1 MGVVHRFGRRAVGSV
16 LTGLLLVLAACSSG
30 TSGTT
35 GGTTNRTLVVDKSF
49 DLKTADPQREF
60 EVSGGVVAKALYDT
74 LLTFKGSDVKTP
86 VPSVASSYTASPDA
100 TTFTFKLRKDIKFSD
115 GTPLGS
121 ADVVFSF
128 NRLINIKGN
137 PSFLLDGVSVS
148 APDDSTVVLTSK
160 VPNPA
165 LPFIIPNPAL
175 GIVNSK
181 VVKAHGGTDQPG
193 ADKADS
199 AEQWLSSNSAGSG
212 PYTLKSF
219 STTSQVVM
227 TANPGYWGPKPTFQT
242 VVMRNVQA
250 PTQLVDIQKGKD
262 EISLDLS
269 PDQANSLGG
278 SSGLQVLSTA
288 SPNVFFLFAN
298 NNPAI
303 SPITPNPHFQ
313 AALRNGLDYQGYKQ
327 IAGSGAIQAAG
338 VIPNMFLGAL
348 PASAASTRDVTKA
361 KQELAASGLSNPTV
375 NLGFPSD
382 FTLNGLSF
390 ATLAQKIKA
399 DLGEIGVTVNLA
411 GSPIATSLQEYRN
424 GTEQLG
430 LWEWGPDY
438 PDPNDYLVFLPGQL
452 VGKRAGWT
460 AGANPALEALGQK
473 AGATVDNQQ
482 RAQLFQQIQTQLNQ
496 IGPFFP
502 LLQPGQVVVA
512 SSNLTSTDFNATWW
526 LDVSKVGTK

>member
-1 MGVVHRFGRRAVGSV
+1 
-16 LTGLLLVLAACSSG
+16 LLLVVGACASG
-30 TSGTT
+30 QSGGAST
-35 GGTTNRTLVVDKSF
+35 TTNRTLVVDKSF

-60 EVSGGVVAKALYDT
+60 EVSGGVVAKGLYDT
-74 LLTFKGSDVKTP
+74 LLTFKGPDVTTP
-86 VPSVASSYTASPDA
+86 VPAVASSYTASSDA
-100 TTFTFKLRKDIKFSD
+100 TTYTFKLRSDIKFSD
-115 GTPLGS
+115 GTPLTS
-121 ADVVFSF
+121 ADVAFSF

-137 PSFLLDGVSVS
+137 PSFLLDGVTVS
-148 APDDSTVVLTSK
+148 APDSSTVVLKSK
-160 VPNPA
+160 EPNPA

-193 ADKADS
+193 ADKADT
-199 AEQWLSSNSAGSG
+199 AEQWLDSNSAGSG

-219 STTSQVVM
+219 STTSEVVM
-227 TANPGYWGPKPTFQT
+227 TANPKWWGPKPAFQT

-269 PDQANSLGG
+269 PDQAHSLSGG
-278 SSGLQVLSTA
+278 QLNVASTA

-298 NNPAI
+298 NNPQI
-303 SPITPNPHFQ
+303 SPITPNQHFQ
-313 AALRNGLDYQGYKQ
+313 NAIRYGLDYEGYKQ

-338 VIPNMFLGAL
+338 VIPSMFLGAL
-348 PASAASTRDVTKA
+348 PSSADVKQDLTKA
-361 KQELAASGLSNPTV
+361 KQELAASGVSNPTL

-390 ATLAQKIKA
+390 ATLAQKIKS
-399 DLGEIGVTVNLA
+399 DLAQVGITVNLT

-452 VGKRAGWT
+452 VGKRAGWA
-460 AGANPALEALGQK
+460 AGANPTLESLGQK

-482 RAQLFQQIQTQLNQ
+482 RATQFQQIQTQLNQ
-496 IGPFFP
+496 VGPFFP
-502 LLQPGQVVVA
+502 LLQPGQVVV
-512 SSNLTSTDFNATWW
+512 STSNLTQTDFNPTWW